1 MLTMTT
7 GSAYS
12 LQGPSSEFFTSEFY
26 FLSVPHMT
34 LTLFVAALLIRFR
47 IRDFIQTGTLRPRT
61 LRPRTLRPLTF
72 CPRTIRSRMLFLDV
86 FTSPYVSS

>member
-1 MLTMTT
+1 MTT

-12 LQGPSSEFFTSEFY
+12 LQGPSSEFFTSGFY
-26 FLSVPHMT
+26 IISVPHMT
-34 LTLFVAALLIRFR
+34 LTLYLATLLIRFQ
-47 IRDFIQTGTLRPRT
+47 IRDFLQTGT

-72 CPRTIRSRMLFLDV
+72 CPRMICTRMLFPDV